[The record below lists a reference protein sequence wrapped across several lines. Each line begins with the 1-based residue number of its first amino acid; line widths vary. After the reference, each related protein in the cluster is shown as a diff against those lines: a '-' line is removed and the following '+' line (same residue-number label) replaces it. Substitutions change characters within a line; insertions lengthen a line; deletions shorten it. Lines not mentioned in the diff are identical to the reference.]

1 MKQWFTSTLLA
12 IGVVST
18 LVAGTTAPS
27 VGAINVFRACNSGDN
42 GGTQVCQAR
51 NRDNVN
57 SLAQTVI
64 GVLFF
69 AVGTIAVIM
78 IIVGGLK
85 YVTANGDS
93 AKITSAKNTILYSV
107 VGLIVALSS
116 YAIVRYVINQF

>member
-1 MKQWFTSTLLA
+1 MKQRIINMLVAVGLLSTLFA
-12 IGVVST
+12 SAVVP
-18 LVAGTTAPS
+18 TAN
-27 VGAINVFRACNSGDN
+27 AINVFRACGSGDN

-57 SLAQTVI
+57 TLAQNVI

-93 AKITSAKNTILYSV
+93 SKITSAKNTILYSV
-107 VGLIVALSS
+107 VGLIVALSA